1 MASHLIC
8 YGIPFIGK
16 YPLGSNN
23 LRIHFLKRTSKFQ
36 LNYFFFP
43 FLANYSLKND
53 IKLYLKKLL
62 LINVLM
68 KRYSKIFLKIH
79 RKTVVAESHFN
90 KVLNLQNDLHNTP
103 RRVLFFEFSENF
115 WNSFYTKHIW
125 RAAIYIFL
133 CRLIFE

>member
-1 MASHLIC
+1 
-8 YGIPFIGK
+8 
-16 YPLGSNN
+16 
-23 LRIHFLKRTSKFQ
+23 
-36 LNYFFFP
+36 
-43 FLANYSLKND
+43 
-53 IKLYLKKLL
+53 
-62 LINVLM
+62 M

-133 CRLIFE
+133 CRLIFEWTLEVAFSIGLWQVRMVGGYSERARLFIACTLKGLYLPQYGNPDKGLIFHLYSEHSQQLLVH